1 MEDGDKQEAIRQFE
15 LASPGDK
22 DGRTHYMLARLYKE
36 TGKPAESQR
45 AMAEAKALIQKRDAN
60 AAIAIREATSTTP

>member
-1 MEDGDKQEAIRQFE
+1 
-15 LASPGDK
+15 
-22 DGRTHYMLARLYKE
+22 MLARLYKE